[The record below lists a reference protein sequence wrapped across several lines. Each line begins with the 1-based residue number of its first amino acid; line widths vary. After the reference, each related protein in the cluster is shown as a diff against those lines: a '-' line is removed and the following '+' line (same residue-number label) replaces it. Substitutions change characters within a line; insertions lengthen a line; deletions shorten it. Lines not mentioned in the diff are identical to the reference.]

1 MGNYI
6 TQAKITSYIG
16 ATQLS
21 NLSGKLT
28 GADLAAFISDVI
40 TRAEGQVDF
49 YLCRRYAVP
58 VAASGIVESMVMRA
72 VEMELWGRQPGKDV
86 PDRVRK
92 NWESTVE
99 DLREIAKGELS
110 LPNTIAKLA
119 APMISSGESAYTSMG
134 RFC

>member
-6 TQAKITSYIG
+6 SQTKITNYLG

-28 GADLAAFISDVI
+28 GNDLAASIADVI
-40 TRAEGQVDF
+40 SRAEGQIDF
-49 YLCRRYAVP
+49 YLCRRYVVP
-58 VAASGIVESMVMRA
+58 VGASGTVESMAMHA

-99 DLREIAKGELS
+99 DLREVAKGELS
-110 LPNTIAKLA
+110 MPNATLKTA
-119 APMISSGESAYTSMG
+119 APMISSGTSAYSSMG

>member
-6 TQAKITSYIG
+6 SQTKITNYLG

-28 GADLAAFISDVI
+28 GNDLAAFIAEVI

-49 YLCRRYAVP
+49 YLCRRYSIP
-58 VAASGIVESMVMRA
+58 VAASGIVESMAMHA

-99 DLREIAKGELS
+99 DLREIAKGELA
-110 LPNTIAKLA
+110 LPNTIAKTV
-119 APMISSGESAYTSMG
+119 APMISSGDSAYSSMG